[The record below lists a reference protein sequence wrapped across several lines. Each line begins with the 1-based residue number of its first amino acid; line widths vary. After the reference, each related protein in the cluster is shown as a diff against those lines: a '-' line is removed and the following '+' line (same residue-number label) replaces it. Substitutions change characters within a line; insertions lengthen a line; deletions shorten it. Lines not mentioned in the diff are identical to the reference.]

1 MQLPEEHR
9 RRVGKT
15 REVPEEGSAEPESGR
30 ARVQSSSAPLRR
42 PDPCTTGKDSR
53 GDAEM
58 LAGRVGEARGGD
70 AFLGQEEQWLP
81 RTVVA
86 RGGADRPGT
95 VRNGTVAEL
104 PFRCRG
110 ITHL

>member
-1 MQLPEEHR
+1 MAPPRRSKVQLPEEHR

-70 AFLGQEEQWLP
+70 AFLGQEEQWWP

-86 RGGADRPGT
+86 QRCGQARDSEKRDGG
-95 VRNGTVAEL
+95 
-104 PFRCRG
+104 
-110 ITHL
+110 